1 MSTKQE
7 QFEER
12 QSAAMDCEQIAD
24 EIQSAVRKS
33 ELLNDFDAVKE
44 LSKDIRDSVSCAL
57 SCENEID
64 LDLNLKN
71 ISDALPKLLEALKEA
86 KKEARREKDTVAVAC
101 IEEVK
106 DSIKE
111 LKRELAEL
119 LPEEEG

>member
-64 LDLNLKN
+64 LNLKN